1 MKSLQK
7 FDKALKVAAE
17 YGMDGV
23 DMHILSDITSQQ
35 IVSGEATIMQFSDG
49 RPYASFGTIHAR
61 IKRMVKSG
69 ILTKRVKEDN
79 QRYKLLESGPK
90 YEEFVEKLYRVL

>member
-23 DMHILSDITSQQ
+23 DLHILAEVVALQS
-35 IVSGEATIMQFSDG
+35 SGEEATIMQFSDG

-61 IKRMVKSG
+61 IKRMVKNG

-79 QRYKLLESGPK
+79 QRYKLLEDGPK
-90 YEEFVEKLYRVL
+90 LLELAEKLYKVF